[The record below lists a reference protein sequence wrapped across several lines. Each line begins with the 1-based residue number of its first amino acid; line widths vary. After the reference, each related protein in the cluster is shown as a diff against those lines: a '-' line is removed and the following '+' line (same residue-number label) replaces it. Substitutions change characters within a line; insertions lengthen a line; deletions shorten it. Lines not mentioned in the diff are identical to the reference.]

1 MSSQPD
7 ADSLLEMG
15 RTYYAKKAY
24 SEALKVWQTAQ
35 AEYKKVGRKR
45 EVGIISAEM
54 ARAQMAL
61 NRKKEALVN
70 CTQAVRI
77 LREVNDSVALREALL
92 TMGQVME
99 DLGYI
104 EEAIRALNQAAEIQ
118 VPGEESRARIG
129 LLIDISRALVRVG
142 KTRESQVKI
151 TEAVAIT
158 THLDDL
164 ELQGETLAEY
174 ARILQLLH
182 EYDKAETTLRQLI
195 QLWDKAGHAEL
206 SAHAHLG
213 LASNFLA
220 KGYFDEAE
228 KHIQQARSVF
238 SSSTDKMGLALTE
251 YHTARVLLKRGQ
263 AEQALSHGETAL
275 QFFEKEKDLVAYAEC
290 AIVVAEILEQ
300 LVQDVRSLRLFDR
313 AIEIFSQLGE
323 PARSSQTRILKGK
336 ALLSLGKQKQA
347 EQEFT
352 QVIRYSQEH
361 KLPEQ
366 EARVYLQ
373 VGEMF
378 YQLAQFT
385 EALEQSQLAL
395 NILQKLPEEKL
406 EIQAYRLLL
415 NASKNAQR
423 LEDNLPVLQEAI
435 TKAKAQGKKLLASS
449 LSVSLAQVN
458 LDTQSMDQ
466 TKELLEKTIHD
477 DQLPTELRAEAALNL
492 GLVFMK
498 NEQYTEAAQYLSQ
511 AIKEFSSEPSFDRTS
526 AYYQLAEAYQ
536 KLNKPSLQKEA
547 LIGSLDSLGPQ
558 TDEGIQGKLFFELA
572 PLIEAED
579 ALKALEYYEKAAN
592 IFSKGEYPQ
601 EYFET
606 LQRQALLLVESKDFS
621 RANQLME
628 LAIQVGEELDIPTEF
643 KPDSLPLSWDHKQEA
658 LEEAIHIGVQQ
669 YQKYKNRDIIDKL
682 IDWSSP
688 RKIAKLHPF
697 LADNLGF
704 ERCPDLQKLLLEEN
718 NLLSKVGNIR
728 WQLAQLSPKDTPQ
741 EEYNSQRES
750 LQSERKETMKQINVN
765 RNVIAAACPDPGRGM
780 LPHDYKMLQKLS
792 TLMPTDRRW
801 IVINYDVLPKKNLI
815 IVTSFDHV
823 GRHAVHTLPIPQDL
837 FSVVQT
843 IQHIKTANELPPI
856 ADLRDIA
863 SFLYRSLIPSL
874 LERELQSQT
883 YGFLQFVTDDFLN
896 NVPFELIFDGK
907 DYWGL
912 KYPMA
917 WTPDL
922 QFFESTLKT
931 KALAQTGTPSVILGV
946 NSYPESPTKRKHYA
960 EEITKSFLGSVPTH
974 QGVTEPIVLFG
985 RDFTRALLS
994 SNIDQP
1000 RSLLYLAT
1008 PTTLHHRKGEIAL
1021 QQPDSLRVIEIG
1033 VTTSFKGAPILI
1045 LDESMRPEPRE
1056 DGLSMAGFLRH
1067 LVTAGIPSIVFT
1079 RWHPEPQLQPT
1090 FTQALTRQL
1099 YEGDP
1104 IAVALL
1110 HTRRKL
1116 ATKGP
1121 SPHSWL
1127 AYSLCGNPFPTFL

>member
-7 ADSLLEMG
+7 ADSLLEIG

-24 SEALKVWQTAQ
+24 SEALKAWQAAQ

-45 EVGIISAEM
+45 EVGITSAEM

-61 NRKKEALVN
+61 NRKKEALVS

-77 LREVNDSVALREALL
+77 LREVNDFVALREALL

-99 DLGYI
+99 DLGYF
-104 EEAIRALNQAAEIQ
+104 EEATRALNQAAEIQ
-118 VPGEESRARIG
+118 VPGEESRARVV

-142 KTRESQVKI
+142 KNRESQAKLA
-151 TEAVAIT
+151 EAVAIT
-158 THLDDL
+158 THLDDQ

-174 ARILQLLH
+174 ARILQLLY
-182 EYDKAETTLRQLI
+182 EYDKAETTLHQLI
-195 QLWDKAGHAEL
+195 QLWDKAGQAEL

-228 KHIQQARSVF
+228 KHIQQAKSVF
-238 SSSTDKMGLALTE
+238 SSSADRMGLALTE

-263 AEQALSHGETAL
+263 PEPALPHGETAL
-275 QFFEKEKDLVAYAEC
+275 QFFEKEKNLVAYAES
-290 AIVVAEILEQ
+290 AIVVAQILEQ
-300 LVQDVRSLRLFDR
+300 LVQDVRSLRLFDK
-313 AIEIFSQLGE
+313 AIELFSQFGE
-323 PARSSQTRILKGK
+323 PARSLQTRILKGK
-336 ALLSLGKQKQA
+336 ALLRLGKQKQA

-366 EARVYLQ
+366 EVGVYLQ

-378 YQLAQFT
+378 YQLARFT

-395 NILQKLPEEKL
+395 NMLQNLSEEKL
-406 EIQAYRLLL
+406 EVQAYRLFL

-423 LEDNLPVLQEAI
+423 LEENLPFLHEAV
-435 TKAKAQGKKLLASS
+435 KNAKAQGNNLLASS
-449 LSVSLAQVN
+449 LSVSLAQVS
-458 LDTQSMDQ
+458 LDIQSIDQ
-466 TKELLEKTIHD
+466 TKEVLEKAIHD

-511 AIKEFSSEPSFDRTS
+511 AIKEFSSEPSFDRSS
-526 AYYQLAEAYQ
+526 AYYQLAEAYRY
-536 KLNKPSLQKEA
+536 LNKPSLQKEA
-547 LIGSLDSLGPQ
+547 LIGSLDTLGPQ
-558 TDEGIQGKLFFELA
+558 IDEGLRGRLFFELA

-579 ALKALEYYEKAAN
+579 MPKALEYYEKAAS

-601 EYFET
+601 EYFES
-606 LQRQALLLVESKDFS
+606 LQRQAQLQAESKDFT
-621 RANQLME
+621 RANQVIE

-643 KPDSLPLSWDHKQEA
+643 KPDSLPLSWDHKQQA

-669 YQKYKNRDIIDKL
+669 YQKEKSRDIMDKL

-704 ERCPDLQKLLLEEN
+704 ERCPDLQKLMQEEKS
-718 NLLSKVGNIR
+718 LLSQIGNLR

-741 EEYNSQRES
+741 EEHKSQRES
-750 LQSERKETMKQINVN
+750 LQTELKETMKKINVN

-780 LPHDYKMLQKLS
+780 LPLDYKMLQKLS
-792 TLMPTDRRW
+792 TLMPADRRW
-801 IVINYDVLPKKNLI
+801 IVINYDVLPKRNLI
-815 IVTSFDHV
+815 IVTTLDHV

-837 FSVVQT
+837 VSVVQT
-843 IQHIKTANELPPI
+843 LQHIKTANELPPI

-874 LERELQSQT
+874 LERDLQSHT

-896 NVPFELIFDGK
+896 NVPFELVFDGK

-917 WTPDL
+917 WTPDF

-931 KALAQTGTPSVILGV
+931 KALAQTGSPSVILGV
-946 NSYPESPTKRKHYA
+946 KLDPESPAKRKHSA

-1000 RSLLYLAT
+1000 RSLLYFAT

-1033 VTTSFKGAPILI
+1033 VTTLFKGGPILI
-1045 LDESMRPEPRE
+1045 LDEATRPEARE
-1056 DGLSMAGFLRH
+1056 DGLSMTGFLRH

-1079 RWHPEPQLQPT
+1079 RWQPESQLQPA
-1090 FTQALTRQL
+1090 FTQVLARQL

-1104 IAVALL
+1104 IAVAML

-1127 AYSLCGNPFPTFL
+1127 AYSLCGNPFPTLL